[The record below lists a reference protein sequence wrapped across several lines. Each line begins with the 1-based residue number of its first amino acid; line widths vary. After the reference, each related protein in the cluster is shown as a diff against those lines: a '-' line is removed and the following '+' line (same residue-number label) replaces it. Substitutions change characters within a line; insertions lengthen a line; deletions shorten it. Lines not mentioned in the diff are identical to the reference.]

1 MPNGWEL
8 PVSFYFKVRIMLNEF
23 AFKEVSGLST
33 EVETESVSEG
43 GVNNYTHLLPKQ
55 VKHGNLV
62 LKRVLMPNTGP
73 EVLWIRQMLEGDLSI
88 PVVTMPI
95 TIQLLN
101 SEGIAIYNWVCQ
113 DAYPVK
119 WDIGSLDSE
128 KNNVLIETLEFAY
141 TTIKRL

>member
-1 MPNGWEL
+1 LANDWEL
-8 PVSFYFKVRIMLNEF
+8 PVSFYFKVRILFNEF
-23 AFKEVSGLST
+23 AFKEVSGLSA

-62 LKRVLMPNTGP
+62 LKRALMPNTGA
-73 EVLWIRQMLEGDLSI
+73 EVLWIRHMLEGDLSI

-101 SEGIAIYNWVCQ
+101 SEGIAIYNWICQ

-119 WDIGSLDSE
+119 WDIESLDSE